1 MRIALDEAKAAMK
14 HNDVPVGAVVLMD
27 GEIVATAHNRRE
39 IDQDPCGHAELIAL
53 RAAATKLGR
62 WRLDDATVVVTLE
75 PCAMCAGAIVS
86 SRVKRVVF
94 GAADPKA
101 GACGSLYQLLSD
113 PRLNH
118 EVELV
123 ALVEAD
129 ESSALLTVFFAAKR

>member
-1 MRIALDEAKAAMK
+1 MRIALGEAKAAMK

>member
-1 MRIALDEAKAAMK
+1 MRSALDEARAAMD
-14 HNDVPVGAVVLMD
+14 HNDVPVGAVVLVD
-27 GEIVATAHNRRE
+27 GVIVASAHNRRE
-39 IDQDPCGHAELIAL
+39 VDQDPCGHAEVLAL
-53 RAAATKLGR
+53 RAAADKLGS
-62 WRLDDATVVVTLE
+62 WRMDNATLVVTLE

-123 ALVEAD
+123 AMIDAD
-129 ESSALLTVFFAAKR
+129 ESSALLSGFFAAKR